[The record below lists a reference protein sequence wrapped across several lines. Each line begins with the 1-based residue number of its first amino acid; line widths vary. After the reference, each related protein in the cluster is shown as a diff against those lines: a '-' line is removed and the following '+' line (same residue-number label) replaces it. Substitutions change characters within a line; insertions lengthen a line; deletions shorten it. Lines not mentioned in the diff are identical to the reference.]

1 MLLRWI
7 GRDVF
12 GDMRFAVYVPQRLS
26 SRLLSARSNSSVGLA
41 VPAAGTIAGINSTID
56 SIHRWRLRRFETCLR
71 CPARRLTPD
80 AFPESLGR
88 RGANTLPAFLV
99 PLPSLPDV
107 SLRPDWS

>member
-1 MLLRWI
+1 MSSIDRNCTDGLATLITVNIIGKTFDELRVLMLLRWI

-41 VPAAGTIAGINSTID
+41 GTMARMNSTID

-71 CPARRLTPD
+71 CPA
-80 AFPESLGR
+80 
-88 RGANTLPAFLV
+88 
-99 PLPSLPDV
+99 
-107 SLRPDWS
+107 